1 MIIYL
6 ASSAPGNESQRER
19 GMIDIE
25 KRLLSYYFIESK
37 KLENH
42 KIFNCIKNENISG
55 RRNDRNEHSW

>member
-1 MIIYL
+1 MNL
-6 ASSAPGNESQRER
+6 RER

-25 KRLLSYYFIESK
+25 KRLLSYYFIERK
-37 KLENH
+37 KLEND

>member
-19 GMIDIE
+19 GMIYIE
-25 KRLLSYYFIESK
+25 KILLSYNFIESK

-55 RRNDRNEHSW
+55 RRNDHNEHSW